1 MYGKYEVK
9 TFLDQKKIEYIWKE
23 HEPVYTIDEMLALG
37 LEEENQVAKNLFL
50 RDAKG
55 KRHFLVV
62 IKTEKTLT
70 LKELGE
76 RLEIGKLAFASEER
90 LQKYLGVEKG
100 SVTPFGILNDESK
113 SVEVIFDKDFD
124 KNDSIGVHPNSNT
137 ASVFLKIE
145 DLQNIVEEHGNRL
158 IYFAL

>member
-1 MYGKYEVK
+1 
-9 TFLDQKKIEYIWKE
+9 
-23 HEPVYTIDEMLALG
+23 MLALG

-62 IKTEKTLT
+62 IKTEKTLN

-76 RLEIGKLAFASEER
+76 RLEIGKLSFASEER

>member
-1 MYGKYEVK
+1 
-9 TFLDQKKIEYIWKE
+9 
-23 HEPVYTIDEMLALG
+23 MLALG

-76 RLEIGKLAFASEER
+76 RLEIGKLSFASEER